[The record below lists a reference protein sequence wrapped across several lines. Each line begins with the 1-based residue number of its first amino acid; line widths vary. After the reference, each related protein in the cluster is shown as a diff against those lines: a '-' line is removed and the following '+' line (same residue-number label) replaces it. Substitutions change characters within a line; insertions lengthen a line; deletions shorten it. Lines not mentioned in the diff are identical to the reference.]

1 MSHMIIL
8 INAYN
13 SHKYLHMFSSI
24 RIMIV
29 VLLMAGISGAGIYVM
44 KLRSDNAIL
53 KANQTKLE
61 GAIAEQNKVLEQ
73 QKQDFK
79 AILESNKK
87 LNTLINTFKKDLE
100 DLDKRF
106 TKKNRD
112 IGKLAIERTEAI
124 ERIVNKGGKNAARC
138 IELASGAEHTEE
150 ELKATLKSK
159 INPECPA
166 LANPNYVEH
175 Q

>member
-1 MSHMIIL
+1 
-8 INAYN
+8 
-13 SHKYLHMFSSI
+13 MFSSI
-24 RIMIV
+24 RMVITM
-29 VLLMAGISGAGIYVM
+29 LLITGIAGAGVYVM
-44 KLRSDNAIL
+44 KLRADNATL
-53 KANQTKLE
+53 KANQLKLETAIEDQTKL
-61 GAIAEQNKVLEQ
+61 LEQ
-73 QKQDFK
+73 QKADFE
-79 AILESNKK
+79 AIMDSNKK
-87 LNTLINTFKKDLE
+87 LNVLINTFKKDLQ

-112 IGKLAIERTEAI
+112 IGKLAIKRTEAI
-124 ERIVNKGGKNAARC
+124 ERIINKGGKNAARC

-166 LANPNYVEH
+166 LANPNYVPH

>member
-1 MSHMIIL
+1 MFGQIKMVITIL
-8 INAYN
+8 LI
-13 SHKYLHMFSSI
+13 
-24 RIMIV
+24 
-29 VLLMAGISGAGIYVM
+29 AGIAGAGMYVM

-53 KANQTKLE
+53 KANQHKLE
-61 GAIAEQNKVLEQ
+61 TAITEQNKVLKQ
-73 QKQDFK
+73 QKEDFT

-87 LNTLINTFKKDLE
+87 LNVLINTFKKDLQ

-112 IGKLAIERTEAI
+112 IGKLAIDRTGAI
-124 ERIVNKGGKNAARC
+124 ERIINKGGVNAARC
-138 IELASGAEHTEE
+138 IELASGAEHTDA
-150 ELKATLKSK
+150 ELKATLKSE

-166 LANPNYVEH
+166 LANPSYVPY

>member
-1 MSHMIIL
+1 MFGQIKMI
-8 INAYN
+8 
-13 SHKYLHMFSSI
+13 FT
-24 RIMIV
+24 
-29 VLLMAGISGAGIYVM
+29 VLLIAGIAGAGMYVM

-53 KANQTKLE
+53 KANQSKLE
-61 GAIAEQNKVLEQ
+61 SAITEQNKVLEQ
-73 QKQDFK
+73 QKEDFT

-87 LNTLINTFKKDLE
+87 LNVLINTFKKDLQ

-124 ERIVNKGGKNAARC
+124 ERIINNGGKNAARC
-138 IELASGAEHTEE
+138 IELASGAEHTPE
-150 ELKATLKSK
+150 ELKATKKSE

-166 LANPNYVEH
+166 LANPNYVPY

>member
-1 MSHMIIL
+1 
-8 INAYN
+8 
-13 SHKYLHMFSSI
+13 MFSSI
-24 RIMIV
+24 KMIFAV
-29 VLLMAGISGAGIYVM
+29 ILITGIAGAGMYVM

-53 KANQTKLE
+53 KANQIKLE
-61 GAIAEQNKVLEQ
+61 TAVAEQTKVLEQ
-73 QKQDFK
+73 QKKDFT
-79 AILESNKK
+79 AIMESNKK
-87 LNTLINTFKKDLE
+87 LNVLINTFKKDLN

-106 TKKNRD
+106 TKKKRD
-112 IGKLAIERTEAI
+112 IGKLALERTTSV
-124 ERIVNKGGKNAARC
+124 ERVINKGGKNAARC

-150 ELKATLKSK
+150 ELKATLKSQ